1 MNAHPVVMFE
11 FIADDPAVLKA
22 FYENVFGWTY
32 DVQDGFA
39 YVRFA
44 PTTTTSL
51 GGIGQA
57 GTQHGW
63 EPGRNFYL
71 ATDDVEETLRVAVAA
86 GGTVWVEPT
95 SAGGFHFAMFKDPA
109 GNVVGLLEQ
118 RAD

>member
-11 FIADDPAVLKA
+11 FIADDPEVLKA
-22 FYENVFGWTY
+22 FYTNVFGWTY

-39 YVRFA
+39 YIQFP
-44 PTTTTSL
+44 PTRVTPL

-57 GTQHGW
+57 SGEHGW
-63 EPGRNFYL
+63 EAGRSFYL
-71 ATDDVEETLRVAVAA
+71 ATDDVEQTLDAVVAA

-95 SAGGFHFAMFKDPA
+95 TAGGYHFAMFKDPA

-118 RAD
+118 QAT